1 MTEWLYIKL
10 MSLPIFFSYVYKHHR
25 YLSFNQTNFSPNEN
39 ELKVILIYYRSPK
52 KFTERFLSYFGGS
65 GAIAA
70 VLEQKHPKMSKLSK
84 F

>member
-25 YLSFNQTNFSPNEN
+25 YLSLNQTNFSSNEN
-39 ELKVILIYYRSPK
+39 KSKTILIYYHSLK
-52 KFTERFLSYFGGS
+52 KFTERFLSYYGGS
-65 GAIAA
+65 GAIMA
-70 VLEQKHPKMSKLSK
+70 VLEQKHPKMSKLLK